1 MPRSSTIIASLFIVV
16 AAADAAAAPQAV
28 SFSRDILPILSDNC
42 FACHGPDAKARK
54 AKLRLDT
61 KEGAFRVRN
70 GVAVIHS
77 GKSGD
82 SELYARISSTDEN
95 EVMPPPKSKKK
106 LTAQEIALLK
116 RWIDEGAPWGKHWSF
131 EKPQRALLPPVK
143 RQTWPRN
150 AIDDFILARLEK
162 EGLLPSPEAPRE
174 TLLRRVTL
182 DLTGL
187 PPTLEEVDAFLADKS
202 AGAYDKVVDRL
213 LESPRY
219 GERMAWDWLDAARYA
234 DSNGY
239 QGDQDR
245 TMWPWRDWV
254 VQAFN
259 ANMPFDR
266 FTIEQLAGDLLPKP
280 TREQKLATAFNRNH
294 MINGEGGRIPEENR
308 IDYLVDQTDTTA
320 TIWLGVTLGCA
331 RCHDHKYDPFTMRD
345 YYGLLAY
352 FNRTP
357 VNGGGGSGKT
367 APVLDFATAE
377 QNQRRHE
384 LQKHLD
390 GVVQKVRDK
399 ETKLREA
406 GKAKKGEKSTL
417 PAAIDSALRKGP
429 ADRNDQGVNEL
440 IAYYKAKDPPYVAD
454 LQNLR
459 KAKQARDALN
469 NSVPQVMVMEDM
481 AKPRDTFM
489 LVRGAYDKPGEKVTP
504 AVPTLLLPLRPDA
517 PPNRLALARWLIDP
531 EHPLTARVTVNRAWQ
546 MFFGTGL
553 VKTVEEFG
561 VQGERPTHAALLDW
575 LATELIRT
583 RWDIKGLHKLIVTS
597 AGYRQSSKASTELL
611 ERDPQNRLLARGQR
625 FRLPSWMIRDQALA
639 ASGLLVEQLGG
650 PPVRPYQPPGIW
662 EEATFGFIRYN
673 QDHGPS
679 LYRRSLYV
687 FWRRIV
693 GPTMFFDV
701 ASRQTCTVKA
711 VRTNTPLHAL
721 TTLNDTTYVEAAR
734 MLAQRVLQQPGPTTE
749 RISNAFRLVTARRP
763 NGEEAAI
770 LQKSYERLHTS
781 FAADRKSAERLLK
794 VGESPRDT
802 RLDVIDHAAMTSVC
816 TLILN
821 LDEALTRQ

>member
-1 MPRSSTIIASLFIVV
+1 MMPRSPLPIATLVLF
-16 AAADAAAAPQAV
+16 AAAVDAAAAPPGV
-28 SFSRDILPILSDNC
+28 NFSREILPILSDNC

-61 KEGAFRVRN
+61 KEGAFRLRD
-70 GVAVIHS
+70 GVAVVVP
-77 GKSGD
+77 GKSAT
-82 SELYARISSTDEN
+82 SELYTRIASADET

-106 LTAQEIALLK
+106 LTTQQIELVK

-131 EKPQRALLPPVK
+131 EKPRRAELPAVK
-143 RQTWPRN
+143 SPAWPQN
-150 AIDDFILARLEK
+150 AIDYFILARLEK
-162 EGLLPSPEAPRE
+162 QGLQPSPEAPRE
-174 TLLRRVTL
+174 TLIRRVSL

-187 PPTLEEVDAFLADKS
+187 PPTPDEVDAFLTDKS
-202 AGAYDKVVDRL
+202 PDAYEKVVDRL
-213 LESPRY
+213 LKSPRY

-266 FTIEQLAGDLLPKP
+266 FTVEQLAGDLLPGT
-280 TREQKLATAFNRNH
+280 TRDQKLATAFNRNH

-345 YYGLLAY
+345 YYQMLAY

-367 APVLDFATAE
+367 APLLDFDTRE
-377 QNQRRHE
+377 QDQRRKD
-384 LQKHLD
+384 LTKQVDDL
-390 GVVQKVRDK
+390 VQRVRDK
-399 ETKLREA
+399 ESKLREA
-406 GKAKKGEKSTL
+406 GTVQKGKSTL
-417 PAAIDSALRKGP
+417 PSTIDSALRKGP
-429 ADRNDQGVNEL
+429 SDRNDQSFNEL
-440 IAYYKAKDPPYVAD
+440 VGFYKAREPVYIAD

-459 KAKQARDALN
+459 KVKQARDALN
-469 NSVPQVMVMEDM
+469 SSVPQVMVMEDM

-489 LVRGAYDKPGEKVTP
+489 LVRGAYDKPSQKVEP
-504 AVPTLLLPLRPDA
+504 ALPALLLPLPQHA
-517 PPNRLALARWLIDP
+517 PRNRLALAHWLVDKD
-531 EHPLTARVTVNRAWQ
+531 HPLTARVTVNRAWQ
-546 MFFGTGL
+546 TFFGTGL

-575 LATELIRT
+575 LATEFT
-583 RWDIKGLHKLIVTS
+583 RSGWNVKSLQKLIVMS
-597 AGYRQSSKASTELL
+597 AAYRQSSKATPELL
-611 ERDPQNRLLARGQR
+611 EHDPENRLLGRGPR

-639 ASGLLVEQLGG
+639 VSGLLVEQLGG

-662 EEATFGFIRYN
+662 EEATFGSIRYN

-721 TTLNDTTYVEAAR
+721 TTLNDTTYVEAGR
-734 MLAQRVLQQPGPTTE
+734 MLAQRVLQQAGAPAE
-749 RISNAFRLVTARRP
+749 RIATAFRLVTARRP
-763 NGEEAAI
+763 SSEEAAI
-770 LQKSYERLHTS
+770 LQKSYDRLRSS
-781 FAADRKSAERLLK
+781 FAADRKDAEKLLK
-794 VGESPRDT
+794 IGESPRNP
-802 RLDVIDHAAMTSVC
+802 RLDVVEHAAMTSLC
-816 TLILN
+816 ALILN